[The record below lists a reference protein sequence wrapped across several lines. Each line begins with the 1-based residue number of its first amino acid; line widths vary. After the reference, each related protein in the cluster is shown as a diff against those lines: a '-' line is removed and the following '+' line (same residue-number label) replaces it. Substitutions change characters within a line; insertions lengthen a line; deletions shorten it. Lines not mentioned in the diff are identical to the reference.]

1 MTQTRNLPKSA
12 ISVLDV
18 GINWADWLNQGDTLI
33 ASEWTADPEITISR
47 QQLTATSTS
56 CYIAGGVD
64 GKTYRIFNK
73 ITTANDLVESR
84 FITISIEE
92 NSV

>member
-12 ISVLDV
+12 ISVLDI
-18 GINWADWLNQGDTLI
+18 GINWGDWLNTGDTI
-33 ASEWTADPEITISR
+33 ALSEWTTDPEITISR
-47 QQLTATSTS
+47 QQATNTTTS

-64 GKTYRIFNK
+64 GKVYKIYNK
-73 ITTANDLVESR
+73 ITTADDLVESR

-92 NSV
+92 SSV

>member
-12 ISVLDV
+12 ISVLDI
-18 GINWADWLNQGDTLI
+18 GINWADWLNQGDTI
-33 ASEWTADPEITISR
+33 ATSEWTADPEITISR
-47 QQLTATSTS
+47 QQLTTTSTS

-73 ITTANDLVESR
+73 ITTDNDLVESR

>member
-12 ISVLDV
+12 ISVLDI
-18 GINWADWLNQGDTLI
+18 GINWVDWLNDGDTI
-33 ASEWTADPEITISR
+33 ITSEWTADPEITISR

-56 CYIAGGVD
+56 CYIAGGIG

-73 ITTANDLVESR
+73 ITTDDDLVESR

>member
-12 ISVLDV
+12 ISVLDI
-18 GINWADWLNQGDTLI
+18 GINWGDWLNQGDTI
-33 ASEWTADPEITISR
+33 ITSEWTADPEITISR
-47 QQLTATSTS
+47 QQLTTTSTS

-73 ITTANDLVESR
+73 ITTDNDLVESR